1 MTSGSPSTV
10 AELTDAVQRVYGA
23 AAWLVHHAAG
33 HALYESGV
41 IPATLDVETAADAFA
56 TVLVVESRRGLAAAV
71 AAVREA

>member
-1 MTSGSPSTV
+1 MDH
-10 AELTDAVQRVYGA
+10 E
-23 AAWLVHHAAG
+23 AG
-33 HALYESGV
+33 HALYESGA